1 MKKILLLIVLCLG
14 LLSLSF
20 AAEVKIGVV
29 KMDRIIQESNE
40 IAEISRIYKLDM
52 QNWKNQINE
61 LDAQIKQM
69 EQEFEIAKLTKT
81 EAAKR
86 EAQATIDAKKAEA
99 GRLLEEYFGEG
110 GKSEQRYL
118 ELLSPINTKIN
129 NIIKKIAEDED
140 YTIIF
145 DDSMG
150 TVLYSATSID
160 ITDQVLLELNK
171 DTVKPTPDNKTNTTG
186 IQTPKPEDT
195 YKLLLLYL
203 LFDFMSWNSN
213 P

>member
-40 IAEISRIYKLDM
+40 LAEISRIYKLDM
-52 QNWKNQINE
+52 QNWKNQLNE

-86 EAQATIDAKKAEA
+86 EAQAKIDEKKAEA

-110 GKSEQRYL
+110 GKSEQRYI

-129 NIIKKIAEDED
+129 NIIKKIATDEG

-145 DDSMG
+145 DDSM
-150 TVLYSATSID
+150 
-160 ITDQVLLELNK
+160 
-171 DTVKPTPDNKTNTTG
+171 
-186 IQTPKPEDT
+186 
-195 YKLLLLYL
+195 
-203 LFDFMSWNSN
+203 
-213 P
+213 

>member
-40 IAEISRIYKLDM
+40 LAEISRIYKLDM
-52 QNWKNQINE
+52 QNWKNQLNE

-86 EAQATIDAKKAEA
+86 EAQAKIDEKKAEA
-99 GRLLEEYFGEG
+99 
-110 GKSEQRYL
+110 
-118 ELLSPINTKIN
+118 
-129 NIIKKIAEDED
+129 
-140 YTIIF
+140 
-145 DDSMG
+145 
-150 TVLYSATSID
+150 
-160 ITDQVLLELNK
+160 
-171 DTVKPTPDNKTNTTG
+171 
-186 IQTPKPEDT
+186 
-195 YKLLLLYL
+195 
-203 LFDFMSWNSN
+203 
-213 P
+213 

>member
-1 MKKILLLIVLCLG
+1 MKKIILFVALSIVLI
-14 LLSLSF
+14 SISF

-40 IAEISRIYKLDM
+40 IAEISRIFKLDM
-52 QNWKNQINE
+52 QNWKSQLSA
-61 LDAQIKQM
+61 LDEQIKQM

-86 EAQATIDAKKAEA
+86 EAQAKIDEKKAEA
-99 GRLLEEYFGEG
+99 GRFLEEYFGEG

-118 ELLSPINTKIN
+118 ELLSPINTKIM
-129 NIIKKIAEDED
+129 NIIKKIATDEN

-150 TVLYSATSID
+150 TVLYSAPSID

-171 DTVKPTPDNKTNTTG
+171 DTVKPPADNKTNTTG
-186 IQTPKPEDT
+186 TEQFKPDETLKPGESIPK
-195 YKLLLLYL
+195 K
-203 LFDFMSWNSN
+203 
-213 P
+213 

>member
-40 IAEISRIYKLDM
+40 LAEISRIYKLDM
-52 QNWKNQINE
+52 QNWKNQLNE

-86 EAQATIDAKKAEA
+86 EAQAKIDEKKAEA

-110 GKSEQRYL
+110 GKSEQRYM
-118 ELLSPINTKIN
+118 ELLSPSTLKL
-129 NIIKKIAEDED
+129 II
-140 YTIIF
+140 
-145 DDSMG
+145 
-150 TVLYSATSID
+150 
-160 ITDQVLLELNK
+160 
-171 DTVKPTPDNKTNTTG
+171 
-186 IQTPKPEDT
+186 
-195 YKLLLLYL
+195 
-203 LFDFMSWNSN
+203 
-213 P
+213 

>member
-29 KMDRIIQESNE
+29 KKDRIIQESNE
-40 IAEISRIYKLDM
+40 LAEISRIYKLDM
-52 QNWKNQINE
+52 QNWKNQLNE

-86 EAQATIDAKKAEA
+86 EAQAKIDEKKAEA

-110 GKSEQRYL
+110 GKSEQRYM

-129 NIIKKIAEDED
+129 NIIKKIATDEG

-150 TVLYSATSID
+150 TVLYSAPSID
-160 ITDQVLLELNK
+160 ITDLVLLELNK

-186 IQTPKPEDT
+186 TQTPKPEDT
-195 YKLLLLYL
+195 FKPGE
-203 LFDFMSWNSN
+203 FI
-213 P
+213 PKK

>member
-52 QNWKNQINE
+52 QNWKNQLNE

-86 EAQATIDAKKAEA
+86 EEACAT
-99 GRLLEEYFGEG
+99 
-110 GKSEQRYL
+110 
-118 ELLSPINTKIN
+118 T
-129 NIIKKIAEDED
+129 
-140 YTIIF
+140 
-145 DDSMG
+145 
-150 TVLYSATSID
+150 SA
-160 ITDQVLLELNK
+160 
-171 DTVKPTPDNKTNTTG
+171 
-186 IQTPKPEDT
+186 
-195 YKLLLLYL
+195 
-203 LFDFMSWNSN
+203 
-213 P
+213 